1 MTFLLQKL
9 KLSKIPNKG
18 FNPMYDFSH
27 LTIPSLTPSSL
38 LMFVPCLGFL
48 STSWVV
54 NSQSPFLLL
63 LLPKSWWAPRKM
75 PSGPWFPLPN
85 SVASSWTH
93 NLPFIPCLPVV
104 IISDWSGTSTA
115 PQHQG
120 SLQSQSD
127 WLNQRLQIMEPQEY
141 FVCLN

>member
-18 FNPMYDFSH
+18 FYPIYDFSH
-27 LTIPSLTPSSL
+27 LTIPSLTSSSL

-54 NSQSPFLLL
+54 NSQSTFLLL

-75 PSGPWFPLPN
+75 PSGP
-85 SVASSWTH
+85 
-93 NLPFIPCLPVV
+93 
-104 IISDWSGTSTA
+104 
-115 PQHQG
+115 
-120 SLQSQSD
+120 
-127 WLNQRLQIMEPQEY
+127 
-141 FVCLN
+141 